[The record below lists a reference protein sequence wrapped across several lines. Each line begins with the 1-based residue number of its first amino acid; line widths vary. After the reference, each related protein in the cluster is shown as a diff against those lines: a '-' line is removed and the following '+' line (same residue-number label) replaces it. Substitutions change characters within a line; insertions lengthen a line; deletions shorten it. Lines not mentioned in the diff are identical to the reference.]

1 MSDDTIKS
9 KDDNKLL
16 YCSFCG
22 KSQNEVRKLIAGPS
36 VFICDECV
44 DLCND
49 IIHEE
54 LSDNNE
60 IEEFDLPKPIEIKQI
75 LDDYVI
81 DQDEAKKVLSV
92 AVYNHY
98 KRLGDNTKIK
108 KSSDHVEL
116 AKSNI
121 LLVGPTGCGKTLLA
135 ETLAR
140 LLNVPF
146 TIADA
151 TTLTEAG
158 YVGEDVENII
168 QKLLSKCEYDVE
180 KAQTGI
186 VYIDEIDKVS
196 RKSENPSITRD
207 VSGEGVQQALLK
219 LIEGTIASVP
229 PQGGRKHPQ
238 QEFLQ
243 VDTSNI
249 LFICGGA
256 FAGLE
261 KIIQNRTTKTGIGF
275 VAEVKSGKEK
285 NDLESNLNKIES
297 EDLVNY
303 GLIPE
308 FVGRLPVLAT
318 LHELDENAL
327 VRILLEPKNALT
339 KQYIKLFEMEGVDLN
354 FRDDAVSE
362 IAARAVKRKTGARGL
377 RTILEELLL
386 DTMFDLPSSET
397 AKKVVLDASVV
408 NGENDPYIIH
418 ETEQKDTKKE
428 SIRRTGS
435 S

>member
-54 LSDNNE
+54 LNDSNE
-60 IEEFDLPKPIEIKQI
+60 TEEFDLPKPIEIKQI

-98 KRLGDNTKIK
+98 KRLGDNAKIK

-168 QKLLSKCEYDVE
+168 QKLLSKCDYDVE

-219 LIEGTIASVP
+219 LIEGTVASVP

-275 VAEVKSGKEK
+275 VAEVKSEREK
-285 NDLESNLNKIES
+285 NDLESSLNKIES

-318 LHELDENAL
+318 LHELDEGAL

-339 KQYIKLFEMEGVDLN
+339 KQYVKLFEMEGVDLN